1 MEESRTALAVKR
13 VLGLYLVALVLVVV
27 GLLIAPFS
35 GPFLLALLFL
45 VLVFLVLAC
54 STIMISLALMS
65 VMVLDVFVPGF
76 KAYLHARMTSA
87 RLNKQFRESSPA
99 GLRLAPE
106 KLERL
111 CPELFGKRKVLRD
124 RLVDLFGGRAA
135 LRYLIA
141 DQLRHGDCRAGVV
154 VALEPLRVAAYAD
167 KLDAVALLRFPDE
180 FARERGL
187 RMFGRLLVVNRYFR
201 SASVAPDL
209 VPGPL
214 GIPGCSNFR
223 PFVAEFLT
231 DDEEPLRALRAGIT
245 EAEWKRAT
253 HLGRRYL
260 EECGDLAR
268 DGRPTTSL
276 VPAIAQAPK
285 VEMPEAP

>member
-1 MEESRTALAVKR
+1 MDESRTALALKR

-27 GLLIAPFS
+27 GLLVAPLS
-35 GPFLLALLFL
+35 GPFLLALL
-45 VLVFLVLAC
+45 VLVVVFFVLAF
-54 STIMISLALMS
+54 STILISMALMG
-65 VMVLDVFVPGF
+65 VMVLDLFVPGF

-87 RLNKQFRESSPA
+87 RLNKRFRESSPA
-99 GLRLAPE
+99 GLKLAPE

-111 CPELFGKRKVLRD
+111 CPELFGTRSGLRD

-154 VALEPLRVAAYAD
+154 VSLKPFRVAVYAD
-167 KLDAVALLRFPDE
+167 KIDAVALLRFPDE
-180 FARERGL
+180 FATERGL

-214 GIPGCSNFR
+214 AIPGCGNFR
-223 PFVAEFLT
+223 PFVAEFLS
-231 DDEEPLRALRAGIT
+231 DDEDPLRALRAEIR
-245 EAEWKRAT
+245 ESEWKRAT

-260 EECGDLAR
+260 EERGDVTR
-268 DGRPTTSL
+268 NGRPTMSL
-276 VPAIAQAPK
+276 VPAVAPEPT
-285 VEMPEAP
+285 VEETETH